1 MKKRCL
7 IGRTSAVLI
16 SIAMAFSTMV
26 VTPQIQVNAETA
38 VSVATATQQ
47 LEDIFT
53 TIDLMDATIADLQ
66 AEMTAGHVTAEQLT
80 QMYIDRIKAYDEKL
94 KLNSIISINP
104 AALEDA
110 ATLDAERQEGN
121 VRGPLHGIPIVVKAN
136 YDVAGMATSAGSNA
150 LADMIAPE
158 DSFVVKQLRE
168 AGAVILA
175 QANMSEFAYSAS
187 DSKSTLGGMVHNA
200 YDMSKSSAGSSG
212 GTAVAVT
219 CNFAAAGLGTDTGGS
234 IRNPSSF
241 SNLYGIRPSKGIT
254 SISGVVPLLA
264 SRDTTGPIARTAEDM
279 ALILETMAGTDPKD
293 DFTVEA
299 DADALVG
306 DGYMDSL
313 SKDSLKGMRIGY
325 LDYSFFYP
333 YAEYPENEETGEDE
347 TGNEETGN
355 EETGNEETGS
365 EETGNEETGN
375 EETGN
380 DEIGNNET
388 EDGGEEYPGYE
399 IKTRYPDEKIRA
411 MLNRTLANL
420 RKAGAEIVDLSGI
433 LPADVYYGYY
443 FGATGDTMEYDL
455 NKYLYEKGDAATYK
469 TMKDILKSGKDISY
483 TYLNQGINDPN
494 VLADSFE
501 ETENPYTTEIDSFMR
516 LDTWETALE
525 GRAYITEVL
534 AENDIDAVMYL
545 PYYNAVPDLP
555 IIDNWDANGVGYD
568 FIFGPAMG
576 LPEISMPM
584 GFSDADGEYTS
595 EMPLGLYLFSGFGN
609 EETLMQIAYSYEQ
622 QAGENIRRM
631 PESTP
636 ALPDA
641 NLNAYLEDLMD
652 KVYSIDYSM
661 YNTKPEGKVH
671 LMLNAYDQAKTVNTK
686 DPYAVYD
693 SAKALARTYDN
704 VIAALTASGVNPDWA
719 GHRYEKLSWN
729 WTDVTSAS
737 VTFTC
742 LDDSSHTKTVAAEVT
757 AKVAK
762 TATYSAP
769 GQKIYTA
776 KVTLD
781 GKTYTSSRSQTI
793 YVYQNEWVNNIWY
806 NKDGSQTYAP
816 KMSWKRNQTG
826 WWLQD
831 TSGWYPRN
839 RWQKVDGEWYYFNSK
854 GYMAAGEWVDGY
866 WLSKNGAWTYKKK
879 AEWKRYGNKWMYRTS
894 DWIAKKG
901 KQKIDGTWYYFDLD
915 GYLVPNQ

>member
-1 MKKRCL
+1 MKKRQL
-7 IGRTSAVLI
+7 ARKTFAVLI
-16 SIAMAFSTMV
+16 SAAMAFSTMV
-26 VTPQIQVNAETA
+26 VTPEMEVNAETA
-38 VSVATATQQ
+38 NSEATATQQ

-104 AALEDA
+104 AALKDA
-110 ATLDAERQEGN
+110 AKLDAERAEGN

-150 LADMIAPE
+150 LADMIASE
-158 DSFVVKQLRE
+158 DSFVVKQLRD

-200 YDMSKSSAGSSG
+200 YDGSKSSAGSSG

-279 ALILETMAGTDPKD
+279 ALILETMAGTDPAD
-293 DFTVEA
+293 DFTVEV

-306 DGYMDSL
+306 DGYVDSL
-313 SKDSLKGMRIGY
+313 SKNSLKGMRIGY
-325 LDYSFFYP
+325 LDFSFSYP
-333 YAEYPENEETGEDE
+333 YAEYPEEETGEDE
-347 TGNEETGN
+347 IGND
-355 EETGNEETGS
+355 
-365 EETGNEETGN
+365 ETGN

-380 DEIGNNET
+380 DETGNDEIGNDET
-388 EDGGEEYPGYE
+388 GNDETGEEGEEDPGYE
-399 IKTRYPDEKIRA
+399 IKTRYPDAKISA

-420 RKAGAEIVDLSGI
+420 RKAGAEIVDLSEI
-433 LPADVYYGYY
+433 LPADVYFSYY
-443 FGATGDTMEYDL
+443 SGATGDTMEYDL

-483 TYLNQGINDPN
+483 TYLNQGIDDPN

-534 AENDIDAVMYL
+534 AENNIDAVMYL

-555 IIDNWDANGVGYD
+555 IIDNWDPNGVGYD
-568 FIFGPAMG
+568 YIFGPAMG

-584 GFSDADGEYTS
+584 GFSDAEGEYTS

-609 EETLMQIAYSYEQ
+609 EETLMQIAYAYEQ

-661 YNTKPEGKVH
+661 YNTKPEGKVQ
-671 LMLNAYDQAKTVNTK
+671 LMLNAYDRAKTVNTK

-693 SAKALARTYDN
+693 AAKALARAYDN
-704 VIAALTASGVNPDWA
+704 VIATLAASGVNPDWA
-719 GHRYEKLSWN
+719 GHRYGKPSWN
-729 WTDVTSAS
+729 WTGVTSAS

-757 AKVAK
+757 DRVAK
-762 TATYSAP
+762 SATYSAP

-776 KVTLD
+776 KVSLN
-781 GKTYTSSRSQTI
+781 GKTYTSTRSQTI
-793 YVYQNEWVNNIWY
+793 YVYQNEWVNHVWY

-816 KMSWKRNQTG
+816 KMSWKRNKTG

-839 RWQKVDGEWYYFNSK
+839 RWQKVDGEWYYFNSE
-854 GYMAAGEWVDGY
+854 GYMASGEWVDGY
-866 WLSKNGAWTYKKK
+866 WLSKNGTWTYKKK
-879 AEWKRYGNKWMYRTS
+879 AEWKRYGNKWVYKTS
-894 DWIAKKG
+894 DWVAKKG

-915 GYLVPNQ
+915 GYLVTNR

>member
-1 MKKRCL
+1 MKKRWL
-7 IGRTSAVLI
+7 VRKTFAVLI
-16 SIAMAFSTMV
+16 SAAMVFSTMV
-26 VTPQIQVNAETA
+26 ITPKTEVYAEAA
-38 VSVATATQQ
+38 VSEATAAQQ

-66 AEMTAGHVTAEQLT
+66 AEMTAGHVTSEQLT

-104 AALEDA
+104 AALKDA
-110 ATLDAERQEGN
+110 ATLDAERKEGK

-150 LADMIAPE
+150 LANMIASE
-158 DSFVVKQLRE
+158 DSFVVKKLRE

-175 QANMSEFAYSAS
+175 QANMSEFAFSAS

-200 YDMSKSSAGSSG
+200 YDGSKSSAGSSG

-264 SRDTTGPIARTAEDM
+264 SRDTTGPMARTAEDM
-279 ALILETMAGTDPKD
+279 ALILETMAGTDPAD

-325 LDYSFFYP
+325 LDYSFCYP
-333 YAEYPENEETGEDE
+333 YAEYPEEEAGGDETGNDETGNDETGNDETGNDE

-355 EETGNEETGS
+355 DKTGNEETG
-365 EETGNEETGN
+365 EE
-375 EETGN
+375 
-380 DEIGNNET
+380 
-388 EDGGEEYPGYE
+388 EDPGYV
-399 IKTRYPDEKIRA
+399 IKYRYPDAKLSA
-411 MLNRTLANL
+411 MTNRTLANL
-420 RKAGAEIVDLSGI
+420 RKAGAEIVDLSDI
-433 LPADVYYGYY
+433 LPADVYYSYY
-443 FGATGDTMEYDL
+443 IGATGDTMEYDL

-483 TYLNQGINDPN
+483 TYLNQGIEDPN
-494 VLADSFE
+494 ALADSFE

-534 AENDIDAVMYL
+534 AENNIDAVMYL
-545 PYYNAVPDLP
+545 PYYDAVPDLP
-555 IIDNWDANGVGYD
+555 ITDNWEPNAIGYD
-568 FIFGPAMG
+568 YIFGPAMG

-584 GFSDADGEYTS
+584 GFSDAGGEYTS

-609 EETLMQIAYSYEQ
+609 EKTLMQIAYAYEQ

-641 NLNAYLEDLMD
+641 NLNAFLEDLMD

-661 YNTKPEGKVH
+661 YNTKPEGKVQ
-671 LMLNAYDQAKTVNTK
+671 LMLNAYERAKTVNTG

-693 SAKALARTYDN
+693 AAKALARAYDN
-704 VIAALTASGVNPDWA
+704 VIAALAASGVNPDWA

-729 WTDVTSAS
+729 WKGVTSAS

-742 LDDSSHTKTVAAEVT
+742 LDDSSHTKTVAAEIT
-757 AKVAK
+757 GRVAK

-776 KVTLD
+776 KVSLN
-781 GKTYTSSRSQTI
+781 GKTYTSTRSQTI
-793 YVYQNEWVNNIWY
+793 YVYQNEWVNRVWY

-816 KMSWKRNQTG
+816 KMSWKRNKTG

-839 RWQKVDGEWYYFNSK
+839 QWQKVDGEWYYFNSK
-854 GYMAAGEWVDGY
+854 GYMASEEWVDGY

-879 AEWKRYGNKWMYRTS
+879 AEWKRYGNKWMYKTS

-901 KQKIDGTWYYFDLD
+901 RQKIDGTWYYFDLN
-915 GYLVPNQ
+915 GYLVTNH